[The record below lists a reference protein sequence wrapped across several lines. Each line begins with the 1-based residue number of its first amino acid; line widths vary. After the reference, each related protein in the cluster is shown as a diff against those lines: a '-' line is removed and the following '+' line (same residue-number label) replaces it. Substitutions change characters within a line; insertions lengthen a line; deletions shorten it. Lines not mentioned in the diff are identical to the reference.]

1 MLESLDIAIRLS
13 VYVFELIIFVLITRK
28 LFFEKT
34 SWKRTILRILGC
46 AFLSPVMAVLVS
58 DYIAIDVL
66 EDFQGQSV
74 QSIVSYS
81 ISYSLFQIVGLV
93 LFLVGYVKFVKAK
106 NASIAMFVF
115 LCFAMMVPNLYYDVL
130 LEWPLIGV
138 TLQAA
143 LVIAFYFVLVPP
155 LSRLTKERM
164 TTNSKLF
171 ILLPALTTLYN
182 SVTFIMSMIIF
193 FKVTLMDEDIKFIGE
208 MIRQITTD
216 ENADLVRDKVRGV
229 FQTSIERVP
238 DMLFYSVAF
247 VTLVLII
254 AFAVIV
260 QNIQYLNETIK
271 AKEQLKELNREVME
285 ALARTIDAKDMY
297 TKGHSMRVAKYAR
310 MIAEKMGLSEERQE
324 SVYYMGLLHDIGKI
338 AVPNEIINKKSK
350 LTDAEFSVV
359 QVHTSTG
366 YGILAEIKSRPDLA
380 FGAEYHHER
389 VDGKGYPEHLKGDE
403 IPLEARIIAVAD
415 SYDAMTSNRSY
426 RDLLPQEKVRSELLK
441 NIGTQF
447 DEKPAKCMVAIMD
460 EDTEYQLH
468 E

>member
-1 MLESLDIAIRLS
+1 MAEDLDLLIRFS
-13 VYVFELIIFVLITRK
+13 VYVFEVIFFVIITRK
-28 LFFEKT
+28 LFWEKY
-34 SWKRTILRILGC
+34 SFWKVVGC
-46 AFLSPVMAVLVS
+46 ALLSPVTGALFSNVV
-58 DYIAIDVL
+58 AIYML
-66 EDFQGQSV
+66 EDFEGTSGGYLA
-74 QSIVSYS
+74 IYG
-81 ISYSLFQIVGLV
+81 ILFVLIQTVGVL
-93 LFLVGYVKFVKAK
+93 LFLGGYVRLVKAK
-106 NASIAMFVF
+106 NPSIAMFVF
-115 LCFAMMVPNLYYDVL
+115 LSYSLMVPNFMINVVL
-130 LEWPLIGV
+130 ERPIIAV
-138 TLQAA
+138 ALQVI
-143 LVIAFYFVLVPP
+143 LVILFYVILIPP
-155 LSRLTKERM
+155 LAKMTKERV
-164 TTNSKLF
+164 TTNLKLF
-171 ILLPALTTLYN
+171 IILPALTTLYN
-182 SVTFIMSMIIF
+182 MVTLAISMIIL
-193 FKVTLMDEDIKFIGE
+193 FKAALVEDDISYIASLLRE
-208 MIRQITTD
+208 IITE
-216 ENADLVRDKVRGV
+216 ENTEILREKLHSIFD
-229 FQTSIERVP
+229 TSIGNVP
-238 DMLFYSVAF
+238 DMLFYSVCF
-247 VTLVLII
+247 VTLILII
-254 AFAVIV
+254 AFAVII

-310 MIAEKMGLSEERQE
+310 MIAKKMGLSEERQE

-350 LTDAEFSVV
+350 LTDAEFGVV

-403 IPLEARIIAVAD
+403 IPIEARIIAVAD

-460 EDTEYQLH
+460 EDKEYQLH